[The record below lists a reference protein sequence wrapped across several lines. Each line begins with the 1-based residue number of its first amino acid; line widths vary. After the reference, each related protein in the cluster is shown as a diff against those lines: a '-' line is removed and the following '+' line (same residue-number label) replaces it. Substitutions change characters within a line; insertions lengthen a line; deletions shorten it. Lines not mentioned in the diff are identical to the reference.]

1 MKKDTFYQFVYT
13 YEGETAKRYRFVI
26 ADGLKAAKRK
36 FLLNLPR
43 PISFYDCNRTNN
55 LPRLIDG
62 ATMETT
68 IQ

>member
-13 YEGETAKRYRFVI
+13 YEGETSNRYRFVI
-26 ADGLKAAKRK
+26 ASGLKEAKRK

-43 PISFYDCNRTNN
+43 PISYFDCNRTNN

-62 ATMETT
+62 ATMEPT